1 MTPSAPPLTCSEH
14 LGGASVS
21 VVIPALNEESTVAQV
36 IAVVQQDDPTEIIVI
51 DSDSQ
56 DRTAARA
63 AAAGARVLNWREI
76 HPAIELRPG
85 KGEALWRGLAAA
97 RGDYVV
103 FVDADLQNPPPHLV
117 QRLVAPLTDPSVHL
131 VKAAYRR
138 PFGEDPHG
146 GGRVTELTAK
156 PMLRILHP
164 ELGHISQPLAGEY
177 ALRRSSA
184 RACSFII
191 DFGVE
196 MGIVLDI
203 AARFGPAAI
212 AEANLGVK
220 RHKHRPLQELAH
232 TADSV
237 ARVLLDRDSCVSR
250 PPLESLGV
258 DVAVAATA
266 TTPST
271 P

>member
-1 MTPSAPPLTCSEH
+1 MTPSAPPLKCSEH

-21 VVIPALNEESTVAQV
+21 VVIPALNEEATVAQV
-36 IAVVQQDDPTEIIVI
+36 IAAVEQDDPTEIIVI
-51 DSDSQ
+51 DSDSE

-76 HPAIELRPG
+76 HPAIAPHPG

-117 QRLVAPLTDPSVHL
+117 RRLLAPLADPGIHL

-138 PFGEDPHG
+138 PLGEDPHG

-156 PMLRILHP
+156 PLLRILHP

-177 ALRRSSA
+177 ALRRPSA

-196 MGIVLDI
+196 IGIMLDI

-212 AEANLGVK
+212 AEADLGVK
-220 RHKHRPLQELAH
+220 RHKHRPLQQLAH

-237 ARVLLDRDSCVSR
+237 ARVLLERESCASR

-258 DVAVAATA
+258 ASSDAAA
-266 TTPST
+266 HSMPTTP
-271 P
+271 